1 MNIDEIYILEDR
13 GFVFINGEDAKDFLQ
28 NIITKD
34 INTVTD
40 NNSSFASILTPQG
53 KYLVEFF
60 IIKHNDGYLLDCEKS
75 NVEQLT
81 KIFSNYKLRS
91 KVNFNNESNNYAAA
105 IISKDKFISLKN
117 GNNSLGFTIQYRTN
131 PIFMDPRNE
140 LIGARLI
147 SSLEKLH
154 LSIKKLNLKIAN
166 KDDYYN
172 KCYEIGIPEKN
183 LGKLKEKIFGIENN
197 LEELNALDF
206 KKGCYI
212 GQENTSRIKLRSKLR
227 RRLLPVKLIKGKIN
241 ENEVIKFQNFEVG
254 RILIDQPYPFAIV
267 KLTDPNINKF
277 LNENLQC
284 ESGTVKIF
292 APKWLQL

>member
-28 NIITKD
+28 NIITNN

-53 KYLVEFF
+53 KYLVDFF
-60 IIKHNDGYLLDCEKS
+60 IIKQGDGYLLDCEKS

-105 IISKDKFISLKN
+105 IISKDKFISLEN
-117 GNNSLGFTIQYRTN
+117 GKNSLGFTIQYRTN

-166 KDDYYN
+166 KDNYYN

-183 LGKLKEKIFGIENN
+183 LNKLKEKIFGIENN

-206 KKGCYI
+206 KKGCYV

>member
-1 MNIDEIYILEDR
+1 MNMDEIYILEDR
-13 GFVFINGEDAKDFLQ
+13 GFIFVNGEDAKDFLQ

-53 KYLVEFF
+53 KYLVDFF
-60 IIKHNDGYLLDCEKS
+60 IIKHGDGYLLDCEKS

-105 IISKDKFISLKN
+105 IISKDKFISLEN
-117 GNNSLGFTIQYRTN
+117 GKNSLGFTIQYRTN

-166 KDDYYN
+166 KNDYYN

-183 LGKLKEKIFGIENN
+183 LNKLKEKIFGIENN

-206 KKGCYI
+206 KKGCYV

>member
-1 MNIDEIYILEDR
+1 MNMDEIYILEDR
-13 GFVFINGEDAKDFLQ
+13 GFIFVNGEDAKDFLQ

-105 IISKDKFISLKN
+105 IISKDKFISLEN
-117 GNNSLGFTIQYRTN
+117 GKNSLGFTIQYRTN

-183 LGKLKEKIFGIENN
+183 LNKLKEKIFGIENN

-206 KKGCYI
+206 KKGCYV

-241 ENEVIKFQNFEVG
+241 ENEVIKFQNLEVG
-254 RILIDQPYPFAIV
+254 RILIDQPHPFAIV
-267 KLTDPNINKF
+267 KLTNPNINKF

>member
-13 GFVFINGEDAKDFLQ
+13 GFIFVNGEDVKDFLQ

-34 INTVTD
+34 INTVTN

-60 IIKHNDGYLLDCEKS
+60 IIKHKDGYLLDCEKS
-75 NVEQLT
+75 NVEQLI

-105 IISKDKFISLKN
+105 IISKDKFISLEN
-117 GNNSLGFTIQYRTN
+117 GKNSLGFTIQYRTN

-183 LGKLKEKIFGIENN
+183 LNKLKEKIFGIENN

-206 KKGCYI
+206 KKGCYV

-277 LNENLQC
+277 LNEILQC

>member
-1 MNIDEIYILEDR
+1 MNMDEIYILEDR
-13 GFVFINGEDAKDFLQ
+13 GFIFVNGEDAKDFLQ

-53 KYLVEFF
+53 KYLVDFF
-60 IIKHNDGYLLDCEKS
+60 IIKQGDGYLLDCEKS

-105 IISKDKFISLKN
+105 IISKDKFISLEN
-117 GNNSLGFTIQYRTN
+117 GKNSLGFTIQYRTN

-172 KCYEIGIPEKN
+172 KCYEIGVPEKN
-183 LGKLKEKIFGIENN
+183 LNKLKEKIFGIENN

-206 KKGCYI
+206 KKGCYV

-267 KLTDPNINKF
+267 KLTDPNIDKF

-292 APKWLQL
+292 VPKWLQL

>member
-1 MNIDEIYILEDR
+1 MNMDEIYILEDR
-13 GFVFINGEDAKDFLQ
+13 GFIFINGEDAKDFLQ

-105 IISKDKFISLKN
+105 IISKDKFISLEN
-117 GNNSLGFTIQYRTN
+117 GKNSLGFTIQYRTN

-183 LGKLKEKIFGIENN
+183 LNKLKEKIFGIENN

-206 KKGCYI
+206 KKGCYV

>member
-13 GFVFINGEDAKDFLQ
+13 GFIFINGKDAKDFLQ
-28 NIITKD
+28 NIITK
-34 INTVTD
+34 NVKNVTD

-53 KYLVEFF
+53 KYLVEIF
-60 IIKHNDGYLLDCEKS
+60 IIKQNNGYLLDCEKS
-75 NVEQLT
+75 NVEQLI

-91 KVNFNNESNNYAAA
+91 KVNFNNESNNYAVA
-105 IISKDKFISLKN
+105 IISKDKFISLEN
-117 GNNSLGFTIQYRTN
+117 GKNSLGFTIQYRTN

-183 LGKLKEKIFGIENN
+183 LNKLKEKIFGIENN

-206 KKGCYI
+206 NKGCYV

-241 ENEVIKFQNFEVG
+241 ENEIIKFQNFEVG

>member
-1 MNIDEIYILEDR
+1 MKIDEIYILEDR

-105 IISKDKFISLKN
+105 IISKDKFISLEN
-117 GNNSLGFTIQYRTN
+117 GKNSLGFTIQYRTN

-183 LGKLKEKIFGIENN
+183 LNKLKEKIFGIENN

-206 KKGCYI
+206 KKGCYV

-254 RILIDQPYPFAIV
+254 RILIDQPHPFAIV
-267 KLTDPNINKF
+267 KLADPNIDKF

-284 ESGTVKIF
+284 ESGIVKIF
-292 APKWLQL
+292 VPKWIQL

>member
-1 MNIDEIYILEDR
+1 MNMDEIYILEDR
-13 GFVFINGEDAKDFLQ
+13 GFIFVNGEDAKDFLQ

-91 KVNFNNESNNYAAA
+91 KVSFNNESNNYAAA
-105 IISKDKFISLKN
+105 IISKDKFISLEN
-117 GNNSLGFTIQYRTN
+117 GKNSLGFTIQYRTN

-183 LGKLKEKIFGIENN
+183 LNKLKEKIFGIENN

-206 KKGCYI
+206 KKGCYV

-254 RILIDQPYPFAIV
+254 RILIDQPYPFAII

>member
-1 MNIDEIYILEDR
+1 MNMDEIYILEDR
-13 GFVFINGEDAKDFLQ
+13 GFIFVNGEDAKDFLQ

-53 KYLVEFF
+53 KYLVDFF
-60 IIKHNDGYLLDCEKS
+60 IIKQDDGYLLDCEKS

-105 IISKDKFISLKN
+105 IISKDKFISLEN
-117 GNNSLGFTIQYRTN
+117 GKNSLGFTIQYRTN

-183 LGKLKEKIFGIENN
+183 LNKLKEKIFGIENN

-206 KKGCYI
+206 KKGCYV

-267 KLTDPNINKF
+267 KLTDPNIDKF
-277 LNENLQC
+277 LNKNLQC

-292 APKWLQL
+292 PPKWLQL

>member
-28 NIITKD
+28 NIITKN

-75 NVEQLT
+75 NVEHLT

-105 IISKDKFISLKN
+105 IISKDKFISLENSK
-117 GNNSLGFTIQYRTN
+117 NSLGFTIQYRTN

-154 LSIKKLNLKIAN
+154 LSIKKLNLKITN

-172 KCYEIGIPEKN
+172 KCYEIGIPEK
-183 LGKLKEKIFGIENN
+183 K
-197 LEELNALDF
+197 
-206 KKGCYI
+206 
-212 GQENTSRIKLRSKLR
+212 
-227 RRLLPVKLIKGKIN
+227 
-241 ENEVIKFQNFEVG
+241 
-254 RILIDQPYPFAIV
+254 
-267 KLTDPNINKF
+267 KF
-277 LNENLQC
+277 LAL
-284 ESGTVKIF
+284 KIIL
-292 APKWLQL
+292 KN

>member
-13 GFVFINGEDAKDFLQ
+13 GFIFVNGEGIKDFLQ

-34 INTVTD
+34 IDTVTD

-53 KYLVEFF
+53 KFLVQFF
-60 IIKHNDGYLLDCEKS
+60 IIKHNNGYLIDCEKS
-75 NVEQLT
+75 NVEQLI

-91 KVNFNNESNNYAAA
+91 KVNCNNESNDYVAAV
-105 IISKDKFISLKN
+105 ISKDKFIALENSKN
-117 GNNSLGFTIQYRTN
+117 SIGFTMQYRTN

-166 KDDYYN
+166 KNDYYN

-183 LGKLKEKIFGIENN
+183 LNKLKEKIFGIENN

-206 KKGCYI
+206 KKGCYV

>member
-1 MNIDEIYILEDR
+1 MNMDEIYILEDR
-13 GFVFINGEDAKDFLQ
+13 GFIFVNGEDAKDFLQ

-105 IISKDKFISLKN
+105 IISKDKFISLEN
-117 GNNSLGFTIQYRTN
+117 GKNSLGFTIQYRTI

-183 LGKLKEKIFGIENN
+183 LNKLKEKIFGIENN

-254 RILIDQPYPFAIV
+254 RILIDQPYPFAII

>member
-1 MNIDEIYILEDR
+1 MKIDEIYILEDR
-13 GFVFINGEDAKDFLQ
+13 GFVFVNGEDAKDFLQ

-53 KYLVEFF
+53 KYLVDFF
-60 IIKHNDGYLLDCEKS
+60 IIKQGDGYLLDCEKS

-105 IISKDKFISLKN
+105 IISKDKFISLEN
-117 GNNSLGFTIQYRTN
+117 GKNSLGFTIQYRTN

-183 LGKLKEKIFGIENN
+183 LNKLKEKIFGIENN

-206 KKGCYI
+206 KKGCYV

>member
-1 MNIDEIYILEDR
+1 MNMDEIYILEDR
-13 GFVFINGEDAKDFLQ
+13 GFIFVNGEDAKDFLQ

-53 KYLVEFF
+53 KYLVDFF
-60 IIKHNDGYLLDCEKS
+60 IIKQGDGYLLDCEKS

-105 IISKDKFISLKN
+105 VISKDKFISLEN
-117 GNNSLGFTIQYRTN
+117 GKNSLGFTIQYRTN

-183 LGKLKEKIFGIENN
+183 LNKLKEKIFGIENN

-206 KKGCYI
+206 KKGCYV

>member
-1 MNIDEIYILEDR
+1 MNMDEIYILEDR
-13 GFVFINGEDAKDFLQ
+13 GFIFVNGEDAKDFLQ

-105 IISKDKFISLKN
+105 IISKDKFISLEN
-117 GNNSLGFTIQYRTN
+117 GKNSLGFTIQYRTN

-183 LGKLKEKIFGIENN
+183 LNKLKEKIFGIENN

-206 KKGCYI
+206 KKGCYV

-267 KLTDPNINKF
+267 KLTDPNIDKF
-277 LNENLQC
+277 LNKNLQC
-284 ESGTVKIF
+284 ESGIVKIF
-292 APKWLQL
+292 PPEWLQL

>member
-1 MNIDEIYILEDR
+1 MDEIYILEDR
-13 GFVFINGEDAKDFLQ
+13 GFIFINGEDTKDFLQ

-75 NVEQLT
+75 NVEHLT

-105 IISKDKFISLKN
+105 IISKDKFISLEN
-117 GNNSLGFTIQYRTN
+117 GKNSLGFTIQYRTN
-131 PIFMDPRNE
+131 PILMDPRNE

-147 SSLEKLH
+147 SPLEKLH

-166 KDDYYN
+166 KDNYYN

-197 LEELNALDF
+197 LEELNAIDF
-206 KKGCYI
+206 KKGCYV

>member
-13 GFVFINGEDAKDFLQ
+13 GFVFINGEDAKEFLQ
-28 NIITKD
+28 TIITKN

-105 IISKDKFISLKN
+105 IISKDKFISLEN
-117 GNNSLGFTIQYRTN
+117 GKNSLGFTIQYRTN

-183 LGKLKEKIFGIENN
+183 LNKLKEKIFGIENN

-206 KKGCYI
+206 KKGCYV

>member
-1 MNIDEIYILEDR
+1 MNMDEIYILEDR
-13 GFVFINGEDAKDFLQ
+13 GFIFVNGEDAKDFLQ

-105 IISKDKFISLKN
+105 IISKDKFISLEN
-117 GNNSLGFTIQYRTN
+117 GKNSLGFTIQYRTN

-166 KDDYYN
+166 KDNYYN

-183 LGKLKEKIFGIENN
+183 LNKLKEKIFGIENN

-206 KKGCYI
+206 KKGCYV

>member
-1 MNIDEIYILEDR
+1 MNMDEIYILEDR
-13 GFVFINGEDAKDFLQ
+13 GFIFVNGEDAKDFLQ

-91 KVNFNNESNNYAAA
+91 KVNFNNENNNYAAA
-105 IISKDKFISLKN
+105 IISKDKFISLEN
-117 GNNSLGFTIQYRTN
+117 GKNSLGFTIQYRTN

-154 LSIKKLNLKIAN
+154 LLIKKLNLKIAN

-183 LGKLKEKIFGIENN
+183 LNKLKEKIFGIENN

-206 KKGCYI
+206 KKGCYV

-284 ESGTVKIF
+284 EFGTVKIF

>member
-1 MNIDEIYILEDR
+1 MNMDEIYILEDR
-13 GFVFINGEDAKDFLQ
+13 GFIFVNGEDAKDFLQ

-105 IISKDKFISLKN
+105 IISKDKFVSLDN
-117 GNNSLGFTIQYRTN
+117 GKNSLGFTIQYKKN
-131 PIFMDPRNE
+131 PMFMDPRNE

-166 KDDYYN
+166 KDNYYN

>member
-1 MNIDEIYILEDR
+1 
-13 GFVFINGEDAKDFLQ
+13 
-28 NIITKD
+28 
-34 INTVTD
+34 
-40 NNSSFASILTPQG
+40 
-53 KYLVEFF
+53 
-60 IIKHNDGYLLDCEKS
+60 
-75 NVEQLT
+75 
-81 KIFSNYKLRS
+81 
-91 KVNFNNESNNYAAA
+91 
-105 IISKDKFISLKN
+105 
-117 GNNSLGFTIQYRTN
+117 
-131 PIFMDPRNE
+131 MDPGNE

-154 LSIKKLNLKIAN
+154 LSIKKLNLTIAN

-172 KCYEIGIPEKN
+172 NCYGIGIPEKN

-197 LEELNALDF
+197 LEELNAIDF
-206 KKGCYI
+206 KKGCYV
-212 GQENTSRIKLRSKLR
+212 GQENTSRIKLRSKLK
-227 RRLLPVKLIKGKIN
+227 RRLLPVKLMKGKIN

-267 KLTDPNINKF
+267 KLIDPSIDKF

>member
-1 MNIDEIYILEDR
+1 MKIDEIYILEDR
-13 GFVFINGEDAKDFLQ
+13 GFVFVNGEDAKDFLQ

-53 KYLVEFF
+53 KYLVDFF
-60 IIKHNDGYLLDCEKS
+60 IIKQGDGYLLDCEKS

-105 IISKDKFISLKN
+105 IISKDKFISLEN
-117 GNNSLGFTIQYRTN
+117 GKNSLGFTIQYRTN

-183 LGKLKEKIFGIENN
+183 LNKLKEKIFGIENN

-206 KKGCYI
+206 KKGCYV

-267 KLTDPNINKF
+267 KLTDPNIDKF
-277 LNENLQC
+277 LNKNLQC
-284 ESGTVKIF
+284 ESGIVKIF
-292 APKWLQL
+292 PPKWLQL

>member
-1 MNIDEIYILEDR
+1 MNMDEIYILEDR
-13 GFVFINGEDAKDFLQ
+13 GFIFVNGEDAKDFLQ

-105 IISKDKFISLKN
+105 IISKDKFISLEN
-117 GNNSLGFTIQYRTN
+117 GKNSLGFTIQYRTN

-183 LGKLKEKIFGIENN
+183 LNKLKEKIFGIENN

-206 KKGCYI
+206 KKGCYV

>member
-1 MNIDEIYILEDR
+1 MDEIYILEDR
-13 GFVFINGEDAKDFLQ
+13 GFIFVNGEDAKDFLQ

-91 KVNFNNESNNYAAA
+91 KVNFNNENNNYAAA
-105 IISKDKFISLKN
+105 IISKDKFISLEN
-117 GNNSLGFTIQYRTN
+117 GKNSLGFTIQYRTN

-183 LGKLKEKIFGIENN
+183 LNKLKEKIFGIENN

-206 KKGCYI
+206 KKGCYV

>member
-53 KYLVEFF
+53 KYLVDFF
-60 IIKHNDGYLLDCEKS
+60 IIKQGDGYLLDCEKS

-105 IISKDKFISLKN
+105 IISKDKFISLEN
-117 GNNSLGFTIQYRTN
+117 GKNSLGFTIQYRTN

-183 LGKLKEKIFGIENN
+183 LNKLKEKIFGIENN

-206 KKGCYI
+206 KKGCYV

-227 RRLLPVKLIKGKIN
+227 RRLLPVKLMKGKIN

>member
-1 MNIDEIYILEDR
+1 MNIDEIYMLEDR
-13 GFVFINGEDAKDFLQ
+13 GFIFINGEDAKNFLQ

-34 INTVTD
+34 INAVTD

-75 NVEQLT
+75 NVEQLN

-91 KVNFNNESNNYAAA
+91 KVNFNNESNNYAVA
-105 IISKDKFISLKN
+105 IISKDKFISLEN
-117 GNNSLGFTIQYRTN
+117 GKNSLGFTIQYRTN

-183 LGKLKEKIFGIENN
+183 LNKLKEKIFGIENN

-206 KKGCYI
+206 KKGCYV

-241 ENEVIKFQNFEVG
+241 ENEVIKFQNFEVV

-267 KLTDPNINKF
+267 KLTDPNIDKF
-277 LNENLQC
+277 LNKNLQC
-284 ESGTVKIF
+284 ESGIVKIF
-292 APKWLQL
+292 PPKWLQL

>member
-1 MNIDEIYILEDR
+1 MDKIYILEDR
-13 GFVFINGEDAKDFLQ
+13 GFIFVNGEDTKDFLQ

-105 IISKDKFISLKN
+105 IISKDKFISLEN
-117 GNNSLGFTIQYRTN
+117 GKNSLGFTIQYRTN

-183 LGKLKEKIFGIENN
+183 LNKLKEKIFGIENN

-206 KKGCYI
+206 KKGCYV

-267 KLTDPNINKF
+267 KLTDPNIDKF

-284 ESGTVKIF
+284 ESGIVKIF
-292 APKWLQL
+292 VPKWLQL

>member
-1 MNIDEIYILEDR
+1 MNMDAIYILEDR
-13 GFVFINGEDAKDFLQ
+13 GFIFVNGEHAKDFLQ

-60 IIKHNDGYLLDCEKS
+60 IIKHNDGYLLDCENS
-75 NVEQLT
+75 NVEQLI
-81 KIFSNYKLRS
+81 KILSNYKLRS
-91 KVNFNNESNNYAAA
+91 KLNLNNESNNYVAG
-105 IISKDKFISLKN
+105 IISKDKFVSLENSK
-117 GNNSLGFTIQYRTN
+117 NSLGFTVQYKTN
-131 PIFMDPRNE
+131 SIFMDPRNK
-140 LIGARLI
+140 LIGARII
-147 SSLEKLH
+147 SSLEQLH
-154 LSIKKLNLKIAN
+154 LTIKKLNLKIAN

-172 KCYEIGIPEKN
+172 KCYEMGIPEKN
-183 LGKLKEKIFGIENN
+183 LNRLKEKIFGIENN
-197 LEELNALDF
+197 LEELNGLDF

-227 RRLLPVKLIKGKIN
+227 RRLLPIKLIEGKIN

-254 RILIDQPYPFAIV
+254 RILIDQPHPFAIV
-267 KLTDPNINKF
+267 KLKDPKIDKF

-284 ESGTVKIF
+284 ESGIVKVFI
-292 APKWLQL
+292 PKWLQL

>member
-1 MNIDEIYILEDR
+1 MNMDEIYILEDR
-13 GFVFINGEDAKDFLQ
+13 GFIFVNGEDAKDFLQ

-53 KYLVEFF
+53 KYLVDFF

-75 NVEQLT
+75 NVEQLIE
-81 KIFSNYKLRS
+81 IFSNYKLRS
-91 KVNFNNESNNYAAA
+91 KVNCNNESNDYVAAV
-105 IISKDKFISLKN
+105 ISKDKFVSLENSK
-117 GNNSLGFTIQYRTN
+117 NSLGFTIQYRAN

-183 LGKLKEKIFGIENN
+183 LNKLKEKIFGIENN

-206 KKGCYI
+206 KKGCYV

>member
-1 MNIDEIYILEDR
+1 MNMDEIYILEDR
-13 GFVFINGEDAKDFLQ
+13 GFIFVNGEDAKDFLQ

-105 IISKDKFISLKN
+105 IISKDKFVSLENGKN
-117 GNNSLGFTIQYRTN
+117 FLGFTIQYETT

-183 LGKLKEKIFGIENN
+183 LNKLKEKIFGIENN

-206 KKGCYI
+206 KKGCYV

-284 ESGTVKIF
+284 EYGTVKIF

>member
-1 MNIDEIYILEDR
+1 MNMDEIYILEDR
-13 GFVFINGEDAKDFLQ
+13 GFIFVNGEDAKDFLQ

-75 NVEQLT
+75 NIEQLT

-105 IISKDKFISLKN
+105 IISKDKFISLEN
-117 GNNSLGFTIQYRTN
+117 GKNSLGFTIQYRTN

-183 LGKLKEKIFGIENN
+183 LNKLKEKIFGIENN

-206 KKGCYI
+206 KKGCYV

>member
-1 MNIDEIYILEDR
+1 MNMDEIYILEDR
-13 GFVFINGEDAKDFLQ
+13 GFIFVNGEDAKDFLQ

-60 IIKHNDGYLLDCEKS
+60 IIKHNEGYLLDCEKS

-105 IISKDKFISLKN
+105 IISKDKFISLEN
-117 GNNSLGFTIQYRTN
+117 GKNSLGFTIQYRTN

-140 LIGARLI
+140 LMGARLI
-147 SSLEKLH
+147 SSSEKLH
-154 LSIKKLNLKIAN
+154 LLIKKLNLKIAN
-166 KDDYYN
+166 KNDYYN

-284 ESGTVKIF
+284 ESGTIKIF